1 MLSNQEI
8 QSLNNVLAT
17 FGWLEGSSDGSVTL
31 FINDSL
37 HPRSATEKFSANEA
51 RDVTAFCASL
61 NQRATEA
68 GLSALTMVAAVVRA
82 YAAARVDLQSSA
94 EAVLNKMVLD
104 AAIAAEQE
112 VEGFKLD
119 SFPKDVPWK
128 DAAVQQH
135 PAMKRRWDWDEWYS
149 LVDDRDRWSDLMS
162 RTTDCEVVAE
172 ARSRLEKALDLIGN
186 FIEVVGDNTR
196 DFCEYV

>member
-1 MLSNQEI
+1 MLSYHEI

-37 HPRSATEKFSANEA
+37 HPRSATEKFSADEV
-51 RDVTAFCASL
+51 RDVTAFSASL

-82 YAAARVDLQSSA
+82 YAAARADLQSSA

-112 VEGFKLD
+112 VEGLKLD

-128 DAAVQQH
+128 GAAVQQH

-149 LVDDRDRWSDLMS
+149 LVDDRDRWSDLVS

-172 ARSRLEKALDLIGN
+172 ARNRLEKALDLIGN
-186 FIEVVGDNTR
+186 FIEVVGDNTL
-196 DFCEYV
+196 DFCEYI

>member
-1 MLSNQEI
+1 MLSNHEI

-17 FGWLEGSSDGSVTL
+17 FGWLEGSSDGSVTF

-37 HPRSATEKFSANEA
+37 HPRSATEKFSADEA
-51 RDVTAFCASL
+51 RDVTAFSASL

-82 YAAARVDLQSSA
+82 YAAARAELQSSA

-112 VEGFKLD
+112 VEGLKLD
-119 SFPKDVPWK
+119 SFPKDVSWK
-128 DAAVQQH
+128 DDAVQQH
-135 PAMKRRWDWDEWYS
+135 PAMKRRWDWDEWYA
-149 LVDDRDRWSDLMS
+149 LVDDRDRWSDLAS

-172 ARSRLEKALDLIGN
+172 ARNRLEKALDLIGN
-186 FIEVVGDNTR
+186 FIEVVGDNTL

>member
-1 MLSNQEI
+1 MLSNHEI

-17 FGWLEGSSDGSVTL
+17 FGWLEGSSDGSVTF

-37 HPRSATEKFSANEA
+37 HPRSATEKFSADEA
-51 RDVTAFCASL
+51 RDVTAFSASL

-82 YAAARVDLQSSA
+82 YAAARAELQSSA

-112 VEGFKLD
+112 VEGLKLD
-119 SFPKDVPWK
+119 SFPKDVSWK
-128 DAAVQQH
+128 DDAVQQH

-149 LVDDRDRWSDLMS
+149 LVDDRDRWSDLAS

-172 ARSRLEKALDLIGN
+172 ARNRLEKALDLIGN
-186 FIEVVGDNTR
+186 FIEVVGDNTL

>member
-1 MLSNQEI
+1 MLSNHEI

-17 FGWLEGSSDGSVTL
+17 FGWLEGSSDGSVTF

-37 HPRSATEKFSANEA
+37 HPRSATEKFSADEA
-51 RDVTAFCASL
+51 RDVTTFSASL

-82 YAAARVDLQSSA
+82 YAAARAELQSSA

-104 AAIAAEQE
+104 AAIVAEQE
-112 VEGFKLD
+112 VEGLKLD
-119 SFPKDVPWK
+119 SFPKDVSWK

-149 LVDDRDRWSDLMS
+149 LVDDRDRWSYLAS

-172 ARSRLEKALDLIGN
+172 ARNRLEKALDLIGN
-186 FIEVVGDNTR
+186 FIEVVGDNTL

>member
-1 MLSNQEI
+1 MLSNHEI

-17 FGWLEGSSDGSVTL
+17 FGWLEGSSDGSVTF

-37 HPRSATEKFSANEA
+37 HPRFATEKFSADEA
-51 RDVTAFCASL
+51 RDVTVFSASL

-82 YAAARVDLQSSA
+82 YAAARAELQSSA

-112 VEGFKLD
+112 VEGLKLD
-119 SFPKDVPWK
+119 SFPKDVSWK

-172 ARSRLEKALDLIGN
+172 ARNRLEKALDLIGN
-186 FIEVVGDNTR
+186 FIEVVGDNTL

>member
-1 MLSNQEI
+1 MLSNHEI
-8 QSLNNVLAT
+8 QALNNVLAT

-37 HPRSATEKFSANEA
+37 HPRSATEKFSADEA
-51 RDVTAFCASL
+51 RDVTAFSASL

-82 YAAARVDLQSSA
+82 YATARAELQSSA

-112 VEGFKLD
+112 VEGLKLD
-119 SFPKDVPWK
+119 SFPKNVPWK

-172 ARSRLEKALDLIGN
+172 ARNRLEKALDLIGN
-186 FIEVVGDNTR
+186 FIEVVGDNTL

>member
-1 MLSNQEI
+1 MLSISQI

-37 HPRSATEKFSANEA
+37 HPRSATEKFSADEA
-51 RDVTAFCASL
+51 RDVTAFSASL

-112 VEGFKLD
+112 VEGLKLD
-119 SFPKDVPWK
+119 SFPKNVPWK

-149 LVDDRDRWSDLMS
+149 LVDDRDRWSDLTS

-172 ARSRLEKALDLIGN
+172 ARNRLEKALDLIGN
-186 FIEVVGDNTR
+186 FIEVVGDNTL

>member
-1 MLSNQEI
+1 MLSNHEI

-17 FGWLEGSSDGSVTL
+17 FGWLEGSSDGSVTF

-37 HPRSATEKFSANEA
+37 HPRFATEKFSADEA
-51 RDVTAFCASL
+51 RDVTAFSASL

-82 YAAARVDLQSSA
+82 YVAARVDLQSSA

-112 VEGFKLD
+112 VEGLKLD
-119 SFPKDVPWK
+119 SIPKNVPWK

-172 ARSRLEKALDLIGN
+172 ARNRLEKALDLIGN
-186 FIEVVGDNTR
+186 FIEVVGDNTL

>member
-1 MLSNQEI
+1 MLSNHEI
-8 QSLNNVLAT
+8 QSLNNALAT

-37 HPRSATEKFSANEA
+37 HPRSATEKFSADEA
-51 RDVTAFCASL
+51 RDVTTFSASL

-68 GLSALTMVAAVVRA
+68 GLSALTMVAAAVRA
-82 YAAARVDLQSSA
+82 YAAARADLQSSA

-112 VEGFKLD
+112 VAGLKLD

-135 PAMKRRWDWDEWYS
+135 PAMKRRWDWDEWY
-149 LVDDRDRWSDLMS
+149 LLEDDWDRWVDLVS

-172 ARSRLEKALDLIGN
+172 ARNRLEKALDPIGN
-186 FIEVVGDNTR
+186 FIEVVGGNTL

>member
-1 MLSNQEI
+1 MLSNHEI

-37 HPRSATEKFSANEA
+37 HPRSATEKFSADEV
-51 RDVTAFCASL
+51 RDVTAFSASL

-82 YAAARVDLQSSA
+82 YAAARADLQSSA

-112 VEGFKLD
+112 VEGLKLD
-119 SFPKDVPWK
+119 SFPKNVPWK

-186 FIEVVGDNTR
+186 FIEVVGDNTL

>member
-1 MLSNQEI
+1 MLSNLEI

-17 FGWLEGSSDGSVTL
+17 FGWLEGSSDGAVTF

-37 HPRSATEKFSANEA
+37 HPRSATEKFSADEA
-51 RDVTAFCASL
+51 RDVTAFSASL

-82 YAAARVDLQSSA
+82 YAAARAELQSSA

-112 VEGFKLD
+112 VEGLKLD
-119 SFPKDVPWK
+119 SFPKDVSWK

-149 LVDDRDRWSDLMS
+149 LVDDRDRWSDLAS

-172 ARSRLEKALDLIGN
+172 ARNRLEKALDLIGN
-186 FIEVVGDNTR
+186 FIEVVGDNTL